1 MIKRKLRKLQN
12 YKLLVKI
19 KNLEILLLT
28 MKKKYNKFE
37 NLKGNYKKVR
47 KKK

>member
-12 YKLLVKI
+12 YKLLGKI

-28 MKKKYNKFE
+28 IKKKQMKFE
-37 NLKGNYKKVR
+37 NFKENYKNAKN
-47 KKK
+47 KK